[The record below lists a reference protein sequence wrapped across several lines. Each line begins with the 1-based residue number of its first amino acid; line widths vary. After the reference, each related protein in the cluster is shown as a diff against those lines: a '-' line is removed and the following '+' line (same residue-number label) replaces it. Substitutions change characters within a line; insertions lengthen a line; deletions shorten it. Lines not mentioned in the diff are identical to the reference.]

1 MAHKGEEVSGR
12 GHSLG
17 EVLTETDMDDLEVQG
32 IYCYR
37 KLSET
42 ILTAGQPSES
52 ELEAI
57 ARSGYEV
64 VVNLGLL
71 DQDYSLPDEKRT
83 VTSLGLEYIHLPVI
97 WEHPTR
103 DDLTSFFEVMDSHSD
118 HRLFVHCA
126 ANKRASIFVAL
137 YRIVRLGWEGAV
149 ALAQADRVGIPR
161 AWEKLIGDVLR
172 ESRRS

>member
-1 MAHKGEEVSGR
+1 M
-12 GHSLG
+12 G
-17 EVLTETDMDDLEVQG
+17 EVLIEAEMDDLETRG
-32 IYCYR
+32 IYRYR

-42 ILTAGQPSES
+42 ILTAGQPRES

-71 DQDYSLPDEKRT
+71 DQEYSLPDEERT
-83 VTSLGLEYIHLPVI
+83 VASLGLEYIHIPVI

-103 DDLTSFFEVMDSHSD
+103 ADLTAFFEVMDNHEG
-118 HRLFVHCA
+118 RPLFVHCA

-137 YRIVRLGWEGAV
+137 YRIARLGWEGEE
-149 ALAQADRVGIPR
+149 ALSQADTVGIPR
-161 AWEKLIGDVLR
+161 AWEKLIEEVLR
-172 ESRRS
+172 ESPSL